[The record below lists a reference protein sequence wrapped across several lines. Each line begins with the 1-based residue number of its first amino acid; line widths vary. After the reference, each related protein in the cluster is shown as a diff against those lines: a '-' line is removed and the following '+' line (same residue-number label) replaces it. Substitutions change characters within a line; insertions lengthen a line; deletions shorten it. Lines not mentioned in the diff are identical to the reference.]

1 MRKVSELYPDFYN
14 ESREF
19 SALIYT
25 LMIEI
30 IRLWDAYEQFYQHVF
45 LHVENPTLTPVGISN
60 EDVAEF
66 IEKHRSE
73 EDING

>member
-1 MRKVSELYPDFYN
+1 MKNGSELYPDFYN
-14 ESREF
+14 ESLEF

-30 IRLWDAYEQFYQHVF
+30 IRLWDAYGQFYQHVF
-45 LHVENPTLTPVGISN
+45 LRLENPTLTPVGISN

-66 IEKHRSE
+66 IEKHLSE